1 MNKEEKI
8 RKWLAGELSE
18 TEKEKFELSSEFVE
32 IERLLKAVK
41 SFKAPD
47 YSIDTELNKLSKNIF
62 HQQKTIN
69 FYDKISPLLKIV
81 AILIIV
87 MATGLFSYKY
97 FNTINN
103 RGEWIA
109 EQSEVYLPDSSLV
122 IINSGSKI
130 RYSKDHWAK
139 ERNVELKGE
148 AFFKVK
154 KGSLFNVSTEKGTVV
169 VLGTEFDVKDWG
181 NYYEVTCYTG
191 LVRVST
197 SEKSLLL
204 KPNSVYTSIN
214 GNEMEYTISNQ
225 SEPTWLKGES
235 TFKSVPLAYVF
246 NELERQYKTSVKTIN
261 VDLNQLFTGSFSH
274 NNLKLSL
281 EAITIPVNLDY
292 EIKEN
297 QIIISV
303 EDK

>member
-18 TEKEKFELSSEFVE
+18 TEKNKFELSSEFVE
-32 IERLLKAVK
+32 IKRLLKAVK

-47 YSIDTELNKLSKNIF
+47 YGIDTELNKLSKNIF

-69 FYDKISPLLKIV
+69 FYKKISPLLKIA
-81 AILIIV
+81 AILIFVIG
-87 MATGLFSYKY
+87 TSLFSYKY
-97 FNTINN
+97 FSKINIK
-103 RGEWIA
+103 GEWFA
-109 EQSEVYLPDSSLV
+109 EQGEVYLPDSSLV
-122 IINSGSKI
+122 ILNSGSRL
-130 RYSKDHWAK
+130 RYSIDNWAN
-139 ERNVELKGE
+139 ERNVQLEGE

-154 KGSLFNVSTEKGTVV
+154 KGSLFNVSTENGTVE

-181 NYYEVTCYTG
+181 SYYEVTCYTG
-191 LVRVST
+191 LVKVNT
-197 SEKSLLL
+197 SEKSVLL
-204 KPNSVYTSIN
+204 KPNSVFRNIGENDT
-214 GNEMEYTISNQ
+214 EYTISNQ

-235 TFKSVPLAYVF
+235 TFKSVPLVYVF
-246 NELERQYKTSVKTIN
+246 EELERQYETSVKTIN
-261 VDLNQLFTGSFSH
+261 VDLNQLFTGSFLH

-281 EAITIPVNLDY
+281 EAITIPVNLDF
-292 EIKEN
+292 EIKKN